1 MNSVVVL
8 RKVEVKYPGEGK
20 PSLKVGELTIDDGE
34 FVLLLGASG
43 SGKSTLLKLL
53 CGVIPCY
60 QKAEVKGEVEVLGG
74 DPRREGL
81 SGMVSRGAA
90 IVLQNPD
97 AQLFSATVESEV
109 GFGPENLGLSR
120 GEVEKRVKWAL
131 GVVGMTDFR
140 HKDTVSLSGGQK
152 QRTVIASVLA
162 LKPRLLLLDEPV
174 SQLDPQGSL
183 SVMACIGQLPEKA
196 GCGVILAEHRLHDLY
211 AAGILREDVR
221 TVVLDDGRIVF
232 DGELGKA
239 VNKGILEACGVREPG
254 IFKVTRKLYGSVPT
268 FKREELIKTL
278 AGRESPYSSS
288 AQSLQDHVL
297 VKVDD
302 LWARYGRRGAF
313 VLKGVS
319 FEIRKGEMAALMGP
333 NASGKT
339 TLMRVLSGL
348 LKPVKGSVTFDL
360 NPRRD
365 IAYVPQNPDLYL
377 VSDSVAEEFRL
388 NPRGSFDE
396 KFVNFLIGELG
407 LEGLLGKHPHA
418 LSRGQRFRVAVAAAL
433 AGKPKLVMLD
443 EPTTGQDERNIDALA
458 RILESYLAEREACAL
473 MSTHDVEFVLHNCS
487 RVIVLKDG
495 EIIASGPPRKILRNE
510 NIIEKACL
518 RVPDE
523 VLAGIWS

>member
-1 MNSVVVL
+1 L
-8 RKVEVKYPGEGK
+8 
-20 PSLKVGELTIDDGE
+20 
-34 FVLLLGASG
+34 
-43 SGKSTLLKLL
+43 
-53 CGVIPCY
+53 
-60 QKAEVKGEVEVLGG
+60 
-74 DPRREGL
+74 
-81 SGMVSRGAA
+81 
-90 IVLQNPD
+90 
-97 AQLFSATVESEV
+97 
-109 GFGPENLGLSR
+109 
-120 GEVEKRVKWAL
+120 
-131 GVVGMTDFR
+131 
-140 HKDTVSLSGGQK
+140 
-152 QRTVIASVLA
+152 
-162 LKPRLLLLDEPV
+162 
-174 SQLDPQGSL
+174 
-183 SVMACIGQLPEKA
+183 
-196 GCGVILAEHRLHDLY
+196 
-211 AAGILREDVR
+211 
-221 TVVLDDGRIVF
+221 
-232 DGELGKA
+232 
-239 VNKGILEACGVREPG
+239 
-254 IFKVTRKLYGSVPT
+254 
-268 FKREELIKTL
+268 
-278 AGRESPYSSS
+278 
-288 AQSLQDHVL
+288 
-297 VKVDD
+297 
-302 LWARYGRRGAF
+302 
-313 VLKGVS
+313 
-319 FEIRKGEMAALMGP
+319 EIRKGEMVALMGP

-348 LKPVKGSVTFDL
+348 LKPVKGNVIFDL

-396 KFVNFLIGELG
+396 KFINFLIGELG

-495 EIIASGPPRKILRNE
+495 EIIASGPPRKILRDG